1 MERLFVF
8 ARAPREGQVKTRLA
22 AKIGAPA
29 ALEAYRTLLR
39 ALFLSLETLKGVEVH
54 VAPADGRRDEFPLP
68 PPTWRFCPQSEG
80 TLGVRLAAAFAD
92 AFARQAGPVAIIG
105 ADCPDVTVEHIR
117 EAWRVLREKD
127 VVLGPAA
134 DGGYWLIGLRQPE
147 PRLFE
152 EIAWGTDQVFV
163 QTIARAKERKLAIG
177 LLEILEDIDSKE
189 EWDRFKARKKR

>member
-1 MERLFVF
+1 M
-8 ARAPREGQVKTRLA
+8 KSRLA
-22 AKIGAPA
+22 AQIGAPA
-29 ALEAYRTLLR
+29 ALAAYRTLLGT
-39 ALFLSLETLKGVEVH
+39 LFLNLETLKGVEVH
-54 VAPADGRRDEFPLP
+54 VAPTDGQRDEFPMSP
-68 PPTWRFCPQSEG
+68 PNWRFCAQSEG
-80 TLGVRLAAAFAD
+80 GLGGRLATAFAD
-92 AFARQAGPVAIIG
+92 AFAKQVGPVAIIG
-105 ADCPDVTVEHIR
+105 SDCPDVTVEHIR

-163 QTIARAKERKLAIG
+163 QTIARARERKLSIS